1 MYVIP
6 FIDRMGWVFAFCI
19 TSMVAI
25 SLLDP
30 ESKNN
35 PKGLEIDASMFKL
48 TPSFIVGS
56 VIIVMM
62 LLGLYTYFW

>member
-6 FIDRMGWVFAFCI
+6 FIDRMGWVFTFCI
-19 TSMVAI
+19 TSMVVI

-35 PKGLEIDASMFKL
+35 PKGLEIDAKMFKL
-48 TPSFIVGS
+48 APSFIAGS

-62 LLGLYTYFW
+62 LLMLYTYFW